1 MAGQDTEHP
10 FYLFYYLGPMDCR
23 SAEMTC
29 NACKMEAQFPKPLYP
44 LFSWNI
50 YSRDTLRDVAEST
63 GGELDT

>member
-1 MAGQDTEHP
+1 
-10 FYLFYYLGPMDCR
+10 MDCR